1 MIEKYLTTEQV
12 SNILQVHPFT
22 ILKFLRVGKLKG
34 IKLGR
39 VYRIKESDVHEFLKD
54 MTISST
60 SSKPSPAKV
69 QVFEDDKEDVPEQKK
84 EPKPEKEVFE
94 IPVTEKKN
102 DGEHYYII

>member
-39 VYRIKESDVHEFLKD
+39 VYRIKESDVHEFLRE
-54 MTISST
+54 MTVAT
-60 SSKPSPAKV
+60 KEPKAQPTKA
-69 QVFEDDKEDVPEQKK
+69 QVFEDDNQEQVEKESKIE
-84 EPKPEKEVFE
+84 EEVFE
-94 IPVTEKKN
+94 IPVTEKK
-102 DGEHYYII
+102 DGGEHYYII